1 MGALLH
7 LDLDSLPASLALRR
21 PLSDE
26 AFEALCFANDFFTL
40 ERSREGEILVHAP
53 AAAATGDG
61 NSEIN
66 HQLRAWWKTHRR
78 GRIFDSCTGF
88 FLADG
93 AMLNPDA
100 AYLLPKTMKGVDRD
114 AMDHFLYRCP
124 DFVIEL
130 LSKSDRLGEA
140 KAKMERWIEN
150 GAALGWLVDLCRR
163 RVFVYAPGVETATAA
178 GESIRGS
185 GPVDGFTL
193 DLSEVWSCYEI

>member
-1 MGALLH
+1 VGAFLH
-7 LDLDSLPASLALRR
+7 LDLESLPASLGLQR

-40 ERSREGEILVHAP
+40 ERTREGEILVHAP

-61 NSEIN
+61 NAEIVY
-66 HQLRAWWKTHRR
+66 QLRAWWKTHRR
-78 GRIFDSCTGF
+78 GRVFDSSTGF
-88 FLADG
+88 FLADSS
-93 AMLNPDA
+93 MLNPDA

-130 LSKSDRLGEA
+130 LSKSDRLTEA
-140 KAKMERWIEN
+140 KAKMDRWVEN
-150 GAALGWLVDLCRR
+150 GASLGWLIDPYKR
-163 RVFVYAPGVETATAA
+163 RVFVYAPGVEAATVA
-178 GESIRGS
+178 GDSIQGS